1 MFNPQ
6 KQQSFTANLV
16 PTSKE
21 KIVLKNG
28 AKAFWILV
36 QHITE
41 KNMNTSMQLYI
52 YTLQRGC
59 QYPKYFYCYI
69 SNGFLDMFLRAT

>member
-1 MFNPQ
+1 MG
-6 KQQSFTANLV
+6 
-16 PTSKE
+16 
-21 KIVLKNG
+21 LKNG
-28 AKAFWILV
+28 AKATLDFTTTYHRKEFEYKFAI
-36 QHITE
+36 I
-41 KNMNTSMQLYI
+41 YI